1 MKKFK
6 CFISVP
12 PKIQTFMFPTD
23 LRVGQSAKAICSV
36 KEGIGPYDF
45 HWMKDNTDIIS
56 TSEITY
62 QIFDDYSVLV
72 IEKLTPT
79 QIGNYTC
86 RVTSSS
92 GSDQFT
98 APLMINA
105 PPSWISE
112 PQDQIIS
119 EGKSFKIPC
128 EAVGYPKPS
137 VQWKTG
143 IYALEEV
150 KI

>member
-1 MKKFK
+1 MLKIKFNL
-6 CFISVP
+6 IE
-12 PKIQTFMFPTD
+12 TF
-23 LRVGQSAKAICSV
+23 L
-36 KEGIGPYDF
+36 
-45 HWMKDNTDIIS
+45 
-56 TSEITY
+56 
-62 QIFDDYSVLV
+62 
-72 IEKLTPT
+72 
-79 QIGNYTC
+79 
-86 RVTSSS
+86 
-92 GSDQFT
+92 
-98 APLMINA
+98 A